1 MRELT
6 EEEILQVSGGCADFS
21 GVTAK
26 VDSTAEIVFEP
37 LERARQMMMMQ
48 LLR

>member
-1 MRELT
+1 
-6 EEEILQVSGGCADFS
+6 
-21 GVTAK
+21 
-26 VDSTAEIVFEP
+26 VDSTAVIVFEP